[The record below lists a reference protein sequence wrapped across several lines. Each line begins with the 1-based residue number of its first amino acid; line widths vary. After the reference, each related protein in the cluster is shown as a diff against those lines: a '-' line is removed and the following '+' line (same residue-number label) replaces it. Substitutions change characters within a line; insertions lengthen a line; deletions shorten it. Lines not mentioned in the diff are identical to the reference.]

1 MICVMNTK
9 TINEEIRAMTLD
21 RFAEIVMAE
30 FIDLRKDMNE
40 GFNSLESRLSNKIDE
55 VDFKLTHRI
64 DSLGSKL
71 TSRIDNLD
79 FRVDKLEQKM
89 DTRFDEL
96 TYKIDTLVVDKVSRN
111 EHNTLVKKLTL
122 KNVL

>member
-1 MICVMNTK
+1 MNTK
-9 TINEEIRAMTLD
+9 IHIKEEMNLD

-40 GFNSLESRLSNKIDE
+40 GFNSLESRLSNKINE
-55 VDFKLTHRI
+55 VDFKLTN
-64 DSLGSKL
+64 
-71 TSRIDNLD
+71 RIDNLD

-96 TYKIDTLVVDKVSRN
+96 TYKIDTVAVDKVSRN